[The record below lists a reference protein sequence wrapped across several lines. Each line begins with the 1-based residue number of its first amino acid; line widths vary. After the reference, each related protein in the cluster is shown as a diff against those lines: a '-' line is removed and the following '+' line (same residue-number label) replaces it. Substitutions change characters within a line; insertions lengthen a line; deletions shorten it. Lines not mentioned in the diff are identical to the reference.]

1 MGGGVLMLLRTHL
14 CCCRPIIGGGGGGV
28 GGGVSPSPLQIAQH
42 VRMRRSSLRATPCSF
57 HGLPV
62 PPPPPS
68 HPPVELHCRQP
79 GSDEAVNVGNLEHGS
94 ILPRIQGRVAY
105 VAQSAFI
112 LNATLRDNVVF
123 GQVNDDERF
132 ERAIAVR
139 CMGVCGGWGH
149 GWCGTRLHPLC
160 CCYVC
165 WQGLGWHVCGLCVC
179 STPGDPLCCLVTH
192 CGVW

>member
-1 MGGGVLMLLRTHL
+1 MPCLYH
-14 CCCRPIIGGGGGGV
+14 P
-28 GGGVSPSPLQIAQH
+28 PS
-42 VRMRRSSLRATPCSF
+42 
-57 HGLPV
+57 
-62 PPPPPS
+62 PS

-132 ERAIAVR
+132 KRAIAVR
-139 CMGVCGGWGH
+139 CLGVCVCGGGGMVAPCWPTVL
-149 GWCGTRLHPLC
+149 CGKH
-160 CCYVC
+160 
-165 WQGLGWHVCGLCVC
+165 
-179 STPGDPLCCLVTH
+179 
-192 CGVW
+192 